1 MCGLCLRGDPSQCP
15 KFQMGLERVQ
25 LVHSLT
31 PARSCGPF
39 LFALQN
45 PYSKNSR
52 QIPTPRTYRGN
63 VPRRPAFM
71 DNQVTIETSRKLAAQ
86 RQIDGAIAHLCE
98 SELECAITLAGAAE
112 EVLPDTNEP
121 EG

>member
-1 MCGLCLRGDPSQCP
+1 
-15 KFQMGLERVQ
+15 
-25 LVHSLT
+25 
-31 PARSCGPF
+31 
-39 LFALQN
+39 
-45 PYSKNSR
+45 
-52 QIPTPRTYRGN
+52 
-63 VPRRPAFM
+63 M

-121 EG
+121 EGIPPQKSWAPRFPRRP